1 MYKICT
7 FWKTLVSKAQHEVEV
22 GVCGEAGKRPEYT
35 YLLTYMEMLGL
46 CWPIFK
52 ITIYAKLKKTT

>member
-1 MYKICT
+1 MIPPNKTRNMYKICT

-46 CWPIFK
+46 C
-52 ITIYAKLKKTT
+52 